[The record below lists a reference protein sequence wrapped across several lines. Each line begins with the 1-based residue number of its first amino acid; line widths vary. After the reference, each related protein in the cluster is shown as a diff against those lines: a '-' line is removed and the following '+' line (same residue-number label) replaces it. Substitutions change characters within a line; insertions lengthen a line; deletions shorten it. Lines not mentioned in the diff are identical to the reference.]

1 MWVSV
6 VGLEVLGSRGRWA
19 EEAFGSM
26 HGGGRVVGRG
36 EKVVLIDLELAVLV
50 GGGWFDVGM
59 GEGRRLIVLASR
71 LMLPL
76 CNGLASCDLC

>member
-6 VGLEVLGSRGRWA
+6 VGLEVLGSRGRWG
-19 EEAFGSM
+19 EEVFGSM

-50 GGGWFDVGM
+50 GGGWFGVVM
-59 GEGRRLIVLASR
+59 GEGRR
-71 LMLPL
+71 
-76 CNGLASCDLC
+76 